1 MANVSA
7 LVVSWTMVIRT
18 VVTSI
23 RHNLDVVASGAEA
36 VFYPDGPPESGR
48 LRALLIAMADTLERL
63 LEELATR
70 EKELEMER
78 GDDPAVREDDRSAYS
93 ALRARVIRTRSIID
107 GAFGPAIAAKL
118 GFTGETPENED
129 ALAQYAGTA
138 IEALRAGVL
147 PEPGDDGVTIDAG
160 RLADQIEAD
169 STALKNAQRAV
180 AEEVRQAQTAIT
192 ARDDAEATLRG
203 AYVGIADTFTAWALL
218 AGRPDIADRVRPTA
232 RRRAGLPE
240 ATDSESSGATQPTA
254 TPGTGAQDTGA
265 QSTGGQDAG
274 AQSTGAQD
282 AGAQSTGAQG
292 GSAPSGAEKKL
303 VDGSTG
309 G

>member
-23 RHNLDVVASGAEA
+23 RHNSDVVASGAEA

-93 ALRARVIRTRSIID
+93 ALRARIIRTRSIID

-160 RLADQIEAD
+160 RLADQNRGGLD
-169 STALKNAQRAV
+169 GP
-180 AEEVRQAQTAIT
+180 EERT
-192 ARDDAEATLRG
+192 ARGGRRG
-203 AYVGIADTFTAWALL
+203 ASGAD
-218 AGRPDIADRVRPTA
+218 GHHGA
-232 RRRAGLPE
+232 RRRGSHAARRLRRHRRHVHRVGPPRGPPGHRR
-240 ATDSESSGATQPTA
+240 SGPAHRAPSRGAARGDRLRVLRRHPTHRH
-254 TPGTGAQDTGA
+254 PGHGAQDTGG
-265 QSTGGQDAG
+265 QSTGGQ
-274 AQSTGAQD
+274 ST
-282 AGAQSTGAQG
+282 GAQSTGAQG